1 MHNLT
6 TLAGQLKSDKW
17 LITST
22 GYQSLLSN
30 INIKLAQPNI
40 NMKQASLNQVT
51 QADFTIDTSATSG
64 PSIAL
69 ISINGILV
77 KGASEEQ
84 EEELGVCNID
94 CISEALDNCIADP
107 AVSEICLCF
116 NSPGGS
122 ITGLEELGRKIA
134 NSTKLVSGWTETRA
148 CSAAYWLY
156 SQCNKTGCTPSAE
169 LGSIGVMLL
178 LDDVSEA
185 MEKAGIK
192 KEAFHSG
199 KYKLLGQ
206 DFKSLTSEERDI
218 LQTGVNETH
227 EQFKQAI
234 LSKRQIDPSYMEGL
248 VYEGNKALAG
258 NLVDIVTDSLG
269 QFLTS
274 DNYKLINDMNKV
286 TKIAKPD
293 ATLTAPVLDKQATAP
308 ETKPEEKAKVPGVP
322 GTKEADTANGV
333 PPNPVHYTTPNH
345 KAEAKEEGKE
355 AESGHYGGGYIACP
369 ACKLNFKLEAS
380 HMVAGPETVPDKPE
394 DKPTS
399 ADKSEI
405 KEDEQND
412 QKTEKPN
419 EKAED
424 KENKKEATA
433 QSFTEWRNQ
442 TLGITKKA
450 ISPFHKAVSEAFI
463 KSTK

>member
-40 NMKQASLNQVT
+40 NMQQASLNQVT
-51 QADFTIDTSATSG
+51 HADFTIDTSATSG

-94 CISEALDNCIADP
+94 CISEALDKCIADP

-122 ITGLEELGRKIA
+122 VTGLEELGRKIA
-134 NSTKLVSGWTETRA
+134 NSTKPVSGWTETRA

-206 DFKSLTSEERDI
+206 DFKSLTSDERDI

-274 DNYKLINDMNKV
+274 DNYKPINDMNKV

-293 ATLTAPVLDKQATAP
+293 ATLTAPVLGKQATAP
-308 ETKPEEKAKVPGVP
+308 ETKLD
-322 GTKEADTANGV
+322 GT
-333 PPNPVHYTTPNH
+333 
-345 KAEAKEEGKE
+345 KE

-369 ACKLNFKLEAS
+369 ACKLNFKMEAS

-394 DKPTS
+394 DKPS
-399 ADKSEI
+399 EVEDK
-405 KEDEQND
+405 
-412 QKTEKPN
+412 KPE

-424 KENKKEATA
+424 KEDKKEASA
-433 QSFTEWRNQ
+433 PSFSEWRNQ
-442 TLGITKKA
+442 ALGITKKA
-450 ISPFHKAVSEAFI
+450 ISPFHQAVSQAFI
-463 KSTK
+463 KPTK